1 MYASESDHSAG
12 SVELFDFKG
21 GQSTMSRLKLAVPCI
36 LCVVALLLGACGSGE
51 EETKE
56 LNIFA
61 WSDEVPAE
69 LVEEFEAE
77 TGISVTI
84 DTFDS
89 NESLIAKLEAGA
101 SGYDVITPSQYAV
114 QILGRRGLLM
124 ELDHSRLE
132 NFENISDVF
141 NDPVYDPGLQYSIPY
156 FWGTTGLAYND
167 ECVEEEITSW
177 EALWDPQYEGRIYM
191 LDNMLAAYI
200 PALQINGFS
209 ANSSDPEEIE
219 IATQTL
225 IDQKPLL
232 AGYNSTNFAELV
244 SSGEACV
251 VEAWSGSIGV
261 LDNPHVHYVLPDEGG
276 TMWVDSFAVVADAPH
291 VDAAYQWLDFML
303 QGEVA
308 AKATELSGMATANNA
323 AREFMDP
330 AIAENEAVYPPDERL
345 ANCDFILDVGEAMQY
360 YQDGWTEVKA
370 TSE

>member
-1 MYASESDHSAG
+1 
-12 SVELFDFKG
+12 
-21 GQSTMSRLKLAVPCI
+21 MSRLKLLSVI
-36 LCVVALLLGACGSGE
+36 CVLSIVALTLGACGPGE
-51 EETKE
+51 EEAKE

-61 WSDEVPAE
+61 WSDEIPAE
-69 LVEEFEAE
+69 IIEQFEAE

-84 DTFDS
+84 DTYDS

-101 SGYDVITPSQYAV
+101 SGYDIVNPSQYAV

-132 NFENISDVF
+132 NIDNISGVF
-141 NDPVYDPGLQYSIPY
+141 KDPVYDPGLQYSIPY

-167 ECVEEEITSW
+167 ECVEEPITSFT
-177 EALWDPQYEGRIYM
+177 ALWDPQYEGRIYM

-200 PALQINGFS
+200 PALQINGFN

-219 IATQTL
+219 IATQSL

-232 AGYNSTNFAELV
+232 AGYNATNYADLV

-261 LDNPHVHYVLPDEGG
+261 LDNPHVHYVVPDEGG
-276 TMWVDSFAVVADAPH
+276 TMWVDGFAIPKNAPH
-291 VDAAYQWLDFML
+291 LDAAYQWLDFVL
-303 QGEVA
+303 QPEVA
-308 AKATELSGMATANNA
+308 AQASELSGMANTNEA
-323 AREFMDP
+323 AKEFMNP
-330 AIAENEAVYPPDERL
+330 EVVNNEAIYPPAERL
-345 ANCDFILDVGEAMQY
+345 ADCDFILDVGEAMRY
-360 YQDGWTEVKA
+360 YQEGWTEVKA